1 MISRHGAWSRQAGLV
16 VEQQLTAYIS
26 SMSYR
31 QSEIK
36 NGSGMDFSNLKA
48 HFQGQAALLYTTR
61 LYLLT
66 LPKTI
71 LPIRGQT
78 SKHMNLW
85 EPFSFKL
92 SQELRK
98 HPSPSFRYLRGKC
111 LHPHKSLSLCTVLPQ
126 GLSNAAS
133 GWWTIEPLKL
143 NPNKPFFLGRLSQV
157 FCYGRKS
164 ELAQKGSM
172 GQHTKCLLHTVGMG
186 RRKGYTQPKLIRL
199 KLPGHVSDRQVEEDH
214 VLWPPLQTPSSGIP
228 FSLKT
233 APSWPTCNPL
243 GS

>member
-1 MISRHGAWSRQAGLV
+1 MISRQGAWSRQAGLV
-16 VEQQLTAYIS
+16 VEQQLRAYIS

-78 SKHMNLW
+78 FKHMNLW

-92 SQELRK
+92 SQELRN

-164 ELAQKGSM
+164 GIDRGLHETAHKVSSSHSRDGKKEKLHAAQVDSAK
-172 GQHTKCLLHTVGMG
+172 
-186 RRKGYTQPKLIRL
+186 
-199 KLPGHVSDRQVEEDH
+199 
-214 VLWPPLQTPSSGIP
+214 TPWSC
-228 FSLKT
+228 F
-233 APSWPTCNPL
+233 
-243 GS
+243 